1 MNWLNY
7 LFCSPKFFELDDKKH
22 YELNE
27 LIEILKNENVTV
39 GTGNSIVLTIL
50 DELVKK
56 HEK

>member
-7 LFCSPKFFELDDKKH
+7 LFCPLKFFELDDKKH
-22 YELNE
+22 YELHE
-27 LIEILKNENVTV
+27 LIEILKNENVSV
-39 GTGNSIVLTIL
+39 ATGNSIVLTIL